1 MVSMQ
6 APQILLLKLTIAK
19 EVVGV
24 PFLEAFEDRL
34 VGTLRSLVQWKLS
47 LPISGVLELDDL

>member
-1 MVSMQ
+1 MQ
-6 APQILLLKLTIAK
+6 APQILLLKPTIAK

-34 VGTLRSLVQWKLS
+34 VGTLGSLVQWKLS
-47 LPISGVLELDDL
+47 LPISGVLEIDDL